1 MNIPA
6 HSTASA
12 KRANFA
18 PMPKSVTEWGHCYYV
33 PVTFTHL
40 EPRACEGETLVF
52 DRAKA
57 ATRGDLVCIRPK
69 ADPNNVLVGVL
80 VSKGAKVFRVALSLD
95 GSAVVTGK
103 LNTAELHPAIGVMS
117 TRLDTPEGREVHRR
131 NVAKRQAVA

>member
-1 MNIPA
+1 MDKPTNSTPA
-6 HSTASA
+6 TA
-12 KRANFA
+12 RANFA

-52 DRAKA
+52 DRCKTAK
-57 ATRGDLVCIRPK
+57 RGDLVCIRPK

-80 VSKGAKVFRVALSLD
+80 ASKGAKVFRVALSLD

-103 LNTAELHPAIGVMS
+103 LDTAELHPAIGVMS